1 MMPLSQIIDGVHHI
15 APASIALM
23 EAEATISHFAK
34 GERLVEQ
41 GHPCHH
47 IFFAAE
53 GLCRSLHEQ
62 DGRED
67 TRWFATPGDV
77 FTSVCA
83 WHNNEAAIFS
93 IEAITPLSCYVIDFT
108 SMRRLLAADEGIRQW
123 AMRLLAESLYV
134 LEKRYTII
142 GRGSARERYEALI
155 KGRPKEMINL
165 IPLKYIASYLK
176 ITQETLSRVRSAK

>member
-1 MMPLSQIIDGVHHI
+1 MMSLAQILGGVHHL
-15 APASIALM
+15 APASVALM
-23 EAEATISHFAK
+23 EAEVSLMHFQK

-41 GHPCHH
+41 DHPCHRV
-47 IFFAAE
+47 FFNAD

-77 FTSVCA
+77 FTSVAA
-83 WHNNEAAIFS
+83 WHNNEPAIFS
-93 IEAITPLSCYVIDFT
+93 IEAITPLSCYVISF
-108 SMRRLLAADEGIRQW
+108 SAMRRLLEADNDIRRW
-123 AMRLLAESLYV
+123 AIRLLAESLYV

-142 GRGSARERYEALI
+142 GRGSARDRYEALL
-155 KGRPKEMINL
+155 KGRPVEMINM

-176 ITQETLSRVRSAK
+176 ITQETLSRVRSGK